1 MSEWVV
7 VRHLVAIAGRVI
19 DAQTGKPIGGARVKI
34 TAGPSAFT
42 SWLATGAKQHGT
54 RWDVMEERPDQ
65 TRSAGDGHFHFMD
78 LPDGA
83 YTLTATHPESG
94 SRFGEAGGATT
105 VSRDAEGH
113 ISPGTVEIHLPA
125 TTVKGLI
132 TGQDDAPV
140 VMAEVRMMGSGE
152 RVFTDGQGRYLLTR
166 LEAGARRVEVT
177 AGGYQKASRTAGLIE
192 AGAVLILDVSL
203 VPVTP

>member
-7 VRHLVAIAGRVI
+7 VRHMVAVAGRVL
-19 DAQTGKPIGGARVKI
+19 DAQSGKPVGGARVKI

-42 SWLATGAKQHGT
+42 TWLATSARQHET
-54 RWDVMEERPDQ
+54 RWAVMEERPDQ
-65 TRSAGDGHFHFMD
+65 TRSRGDGHFHFMD

-83 YTLTATHPESG
+83 YTLTATVPESG
-94 SRFGEAGGATT
+94 SRFGEAGGTAT
-105 VSRDAEGH
+105 VSRNAEGH
-113 ISPGTVEIHLPA
+113 ISPGRVEIHLPP

-140 VMAEVRMMGSGE
+140 VMAEVRMTASGE

-177 AGGYQKASRTAGLIE
+177 ARGYQQASRTAGLNE